1 MAIKYPDIIEHNNPN
16 FPLVDITS
24 LKGVAYP
31 LSSISLTGS
40 IPTAKRNPGIIV
52 FDTTAQEFYGF
63 KAADSS
69 SLSWDNPS
77 SWSTL
82 DTGGQFITGSGTATQ
97 IALFSGS
104 LGQNSTEIF
113 STSSL
118 TYDNQLKILGTAN
131 ISASGYIHTMGSIT
145 SSNMLIT
152 KPYDAAITE
161 SLFLIK
167 MNDGNGQ
174 SEKFNVQNDGVIK
187 FAALNTLPT
196 AITGGVVYSAS
207 NFYMGL

>member
-31 LSSISLTGS
+31 LSSINLTGS
-40 IPTAKRNPGIIV
+40 IPAAKRNPGTIV
-52 FDTTAQEFYGF
+52 FDTTAQEFYGY
-63 KAADSS
+63 KGANTS
-69 SLSWDNPS
+69 SWDNAS

-97 IALFSGS
+97 IAFFSGS
-104 LGQNSTEIF
+104 VGQNSTEIF

-118 TYDNQLKILGTAN
+118 TYDNQLKILSTAN

-152 KPYDAAITE
+152 KPYDAAVIE

-167 MNDGNGQ
+167 MDDGNGQ

-187 FAALNTLPT
+187 FAALDTLPT

-207 NFYMGL
+207 NFYMGF